1 MSGGTKQQFKQF
13 SITCAEDACL
23 VLGMLIS
30 GMTVNLEKYKEYAS
44 EAESLLESTQEEYV
58 PAKEYDDVN
67 DKLLYRQREILK
79 FTADHQSSSFSY
91 IDLRKILEKHKYI
104 SSPLS
109 EEMSAILSEFLDV
122 RNWTFHNPQSLM
134 VAAKEVAHKDI
145 PDELKEIAQVTPQ
158 LNPVL
163 IRKICRYELVMLAS
177 LNFILVLTPERLL
190 YLLISKPDLQIDYL
204 FIDEAHKLSG
214 KNSRGPFYYKT
225 VDMLLKRKKKPHFVF
240 ASPNI
245 PNPEVYLK
253 LLTDIETDGDDSHL
267 CSTFS
272 PVAQIKFSIDLN
284 NFTVS
289 VYKDHTGELDYLAEI
304 KDRNASLVS
313 FLLMFERINREIP
326 FERKQQTIVYCNG
339 RSKAIE
345 NALAFADQLSE
356 IQDNDLN
363 ALARDI
369 TNEVHGDYYLAQI
382 IKKGV
387 AYHIGY
393 LPAAIRMRIEDMF
406 RRGKITTIFCTSTL
420 LEGVNLPADNL
431 FITDNKIFRKV
442 MTPVDFRN
450 LIGRVGRIRF
460 NLYGNVFFV
469 SQGEKLKQE
478 DYVDL
483 LKKEVPKQ
491 TLSIEAGPKSLTNA
505 EKKYVVE
512 ALLQGNIELVKRNDA
527 QSEEA
532 YVMMRKFA
540 LILLRDIMQDNDS
553 LVRRE
558 FSNLLTPKD
567 EAKIREAFTDPFTEP
582 DDDINTSVDQTKNL
596 RAAIAI
602 GLKYP
607 DRVDGRFNYDD
618 VLAFLEKLSR
628 IFKWGKY
635 EASTLGK
642 PTLLRWYAV
651 VLIQWMEGTGL
662 SNIMKKALEYRQ
674 QHRDNFW
681 VNRGQKEYYD
691 DGLRHRNIVFADTLE
706 VIDNIVLFS
715 ISNYFLRFSNEYKTV
730 HQLKEFDNN
739 WYEFVEY
746 GTTNPI
752 TILLQRN
759 GFSREVSTYIRN
771 NKDVVGKVQELNREN
786 FAVRQHLKYAELY
799 SNSDNYNALTYE
811 DTLLMGQE
819 LAPLITPEEDDA
831 KALRF
836 DALIYGIELAYLV
849 GKKYGKARSDLF
861 KKVSAV
867 ASVANIP
874 EIMAQAELIDKI
886 LHTDY
891 VENAGINEFEHI
903 RENLRDLIKYI
914 PVSKVHYDTNFDDEI
929 LSVDWKESELEN
941 DDLKNYKA
949 KAEFYVRQHMDDVVI
964 AKLKSNVP
972 LTAEDVQALEKALWN
987 EVGTKQDYEAEYGQK
1002 PLGEF
1007 VREIVGLDMNAAKE
1021 AFAQYLNDASLDS
1034 RQIYFVNQIVEY
1046 IVHNGMMKDLSVL
1059 QEAPFTDH
1067 GSIVEVFTD
1076 LTVWMGIRNTIEK
1089 INSNAVA

>member
-1 MSGGTKQQFKQF
+1 MSNQTLQNLG
-13 SITCAEDACL
+13 DAIFGDIDNNPFL
-23 VLGMLIS
+23 NEL
-30 GMTVNLEKYKEYAS
+30 
-44 EAESLLESTQEEYV
+44 
-58 PAKEYDDVN
+58 YDDILYN
-67 DKLLYRQREILK
+67 YAITKFNLTDKRQMREIDVVSALRFADLLSKSTHAMNRDKHKMWAQEIIILLYSLYPDNPDVK
-79 FTADHQSSSFSY
+79 FYAGSVFANTGNYQARRIIDSDFYGTTALERFFAEYQNDYLTIPAAPELRFFGAQKNAYDHLSDDHFSY
-91 IDLRKILEKHKYI
+91 SGPTSMGKSFLMRMYIKDQIQHGVKMNFALIVPTKALINEIYKQVIDEDLKNL
-104 SSPLS
+104 LS
-109 EEMSAILSEFLDV
+109 E
-122 RNWTFHNPQSLM
+122 RNYKVVT
-134 VAAKEVAHKDI
+134 AAGDI
-145 PDELKEIAQVTPQ
+145 ALEGKH
-158 LNPVL
+158 
-163 IRKICRYELVMLAS
+163 
-177 LNFILVLTPERLL
+177 NFILVLTPERLL

-289 VYKDHTGELDYLAEI
+289 VYNDHTGELDYLAEI

-512 ALLQGNIELVKRNDA
+512 ALLQGNIELAKRNDA

-532 YVMMRKFA
+532 YVKYDEKSIVISYCPVKNKFEVGYQATKKDPEWIYNISEVFTTSNITKLIINFTKRLDEYRSSKGETLSDEEQDLISENITALSNLKQHTLPVFDIKANAEEEDVSEIFVRVNSGGVALKQNDFILTLLSLYWDEGRKEIEQFSMESTYPSKDKITSYNQLTEVTA
-540 LILLRDIMQDNDS
+540 QDVIRVVMAYAFDRARLKYGYKLLRGADFDKKGAVDITLRDQRFDVLKAKLPDVLNVHNWHEFLKSIMNAGYLSGDLILSGNAIYYTYAFYLIAKYRFNASYNENMHLTSLWFFYAS
-553 LVRRE
+553 LVSLYTGSFESTVENHLNSIKELTSLEEYKRFILSRVE
-558 FSNLLTPKD
+558 ERLTNDYFDITLIGSEGLAVSGRGNNAWNAYVAALNILNAKILFSKSNLLVSKLFEPGTDGKRKSLEKHHLFPKAYLKTLGYNDAKINQMANYAFIDWKDNMEILD
-567 EAKIREAFTDPFTEP
+567 EAPSIY
-582 DDDINTSVDQTKNL
+582 
-596 RAAIAI
+596 
-602 GLKYP
+602 YP
-607 DRVDGRFNYDD
+607 VVCAGRSP
-618 VLAFLEKLSR
+618 E
-628 IFKWGKY
+628 
-635 EASTLGK
+635 E
-642 PTLLRWYAV
+642 
-651 VLIQWMEGTGL
+651 IQRME
-662 SNIMKKALEYRQ
+662 E
-674 QHRDNFW
+674 
-681 VNRGQKEYYD
+681 E
-691 DGLRHRNIVFADTLE
+691 
-706 VIDNIVLFS
+706 
-715 ISNYFLRFSNEYKTV
+715 
-730 HQLKEFDNN
+730 
-739 WYEFVEY
+739 
-746 GTTNPI
+746 
-752 TILLQRN
+752 
-759 GFSREVSTYIRN
+759 
-771 NKDVVGKVQELNREN
+771 
-786 FAVRQHLKYAELY
+786 
-799 SNSDNYNALTYE
+799 NALPHSWENMSYE
-811 DTLLMGQE
+811 DFLIERRKLM
-819 LAPLITPEEDDA
+819 AA
-831 KALRF
+831 K
-836 DALIYGIELAYLV
+836 
-849 GKKYGKARSDLF
+849 
-861 KKVSAV
+861 
-867 ASVANIP
+867 
-874 EIMAQAELIDKI
+874 
-886 LHTDY
+886 
-891 VENAGINEFEHI
+891 
-903 RENLRDLIKYI
+903 IK
-914 PVSKVHYDTNFDDEI
+914 HAFEI
-929 LSVDWKESELEN
+929 L
-941 DDLKNYKA
+941 KN
-949 KAEFYVRQHMDDVVI
+949 
-964 AKLKSNVP
+964 
-972 LTAEDVQALEKALWN
+972 
-987 EVGTKQDYEAEYGQK
+987 
-1002 PLGEF
+1002 
-1007 VREIVGLDMNAAKE
+1007 NA
-1021 AFAQYLNDASLDS
+1021 N
-1034 RQIYFVNQIVEY
+1034 
-1046 IVHNGMMKDLSVL
+1046 
-1059 QEAPFTDH
+1059 
-1067 GSIVEVFTD
+1067 
-1076 LTVWMGIRNTIEK
+1076 
-1089 INSNAVA
+1089 

>member
-1 MSGGTKQQFKQF
+1 M
-13 SITCAEDACL
+13 
-23 VLGMLIS
+23 
-30 GMTVNLEKYKEYAS
+30 
-44 EAESLLESTQEEYV
+44 
-58 PAKEYDDVN
+58 
-67 DKLLYRQREILK
+67 
-79 FTADHQSSSFSY
+79 
-91 IDLRKILEKHKYI
+91 
-104 SSPLS
+104 
-109 EEMSAILSEFLDV
+109 
-122 RNWTFHNPQSLM
+122 
-134 VAAKEVAHKDI
+134 
-145 PDELKEIAQVTPQ
+145 
-158 LNPVL
+158 
-163 IRKICRYELVMLAS
+163 
-177 LNFILVLTPERLL
+177 L
-190 YLLISKPDLQIDYL
+190 YLLISKPELQIDYL

-225 VDMLLKRKKKPHFVF
+225 VDMLLKRKKKPHFIF

-253 LLTDIETDGDDSHL
+253 LLTDIENNSDDNHL
-267 CSTFS
+267 HSAFS

-284 NFTVS
+284 NFSVS
-289 VYKDHTGELDYLAEI
+289 VYNDHTGELEYLAEI

-313 FLLMFERINREIP
+313 FLLMFERINRNLP
-326 FERKQQTIVYCNG
+326 FEQKQQTIVYCNG
-339 RSKAIE
+339 RNKAIE

-356 IQDNDLN
+356 IQDSDLN

-406 RRGKITTIFCTSTL
+406 RCGKISTMFCTSTL

-478 DYVDL
+478 DYVEL

-491 TLSIEAGPKSLTNA
+491 TLSIEAGPKNLTNA

-512 ALLQGNIELVKRNDA
+512 ALLQGNIELVKRNDS

-558 FSNLLTPKD
+558 FSTLLTPKD
-567 EAKIREAFTDPFTEP
+567 EAKIRDAFTDPFTEP

-596 RAAIAI
+596 RAAIAM

-607 DRVDGRFNYDD
+607 DRIEGRFNYDD
-618 VLAFLEKLSR
+618 VLTFLEKLSR

-715 ISNYFLRFSNEYKTV
+715 ISNYFLRFSNEYKAV

-771 NKDVVGKVQELNREN
+771 NKVEFIIESQDGKW
-786 FAVRQHLKYAELY
+786 HLSSALLTC
-799 SNSDNYNALTYE
+799 SNTNARTE
-811 DTLLMGQE
+811 
-819 LAPLITPEEDDA
+819 A
-831 KALRF
+831 
-836 DALIYGIELAYLV
+836 
-849 GKKYGKARSDLF
+849 
-861 KKVSAV
+861 
-867 ASVANIP
+867 
-874 EIMAQAELIDKI
+874 
-886 LHTDY
+886 
-891 VENAGINEFEHI
+891 
-903 RENLRDLIKYI
+903 
-914 PVSKVHYDTNFDDEI
+914 
-929 LSVDWKESELEN
+929 LSVRYNMPELFAARN
-941 DDLKNYKA
+941 N
-949 KAEFYVRQHMDDVVI
+949 
-964 AKLKSNVP
+964 
-972 LTAEDVQALEKALWN
+972 
-987 EVGTKQDYEAEYGQK
+987 
-1002 PLGEF
+1002 
-1007 VREIVGLDMNAAKE
+1007 GL
-1021 AFAQYLNDASLDS
+1021 
-1034 RQIYFVNQIVEY
+1034 
-1046 IVHNGMMKDLSVL
+1046 
-1059 QEAPFTDH
+1059 
-1067 GSIVEVFTD
+1067 
-1076 LTVWMGIRNTIEK
+1076 
-1089 INSNAVA
+1089 

>member
-1 MSGGTKQQFKQF
+1 MSNQILHNLG
-13 SITCAEDACL
+13 DAIFGDIDNNPFL
-23 VLGMLIS
+23 NEL
-30 GMTVNLEKYKEYAS
+30 
-44 EAESLLESTQEEYV
+44 
-58 PAKEYDDVN
+58 YDDILYN
-67 DKLLYRQREILK
+67 YAITKFNLTDKRQMREIDVVSALRFADLLSKSTHAMNRDKHKMWAQEIIILLYSLYPDNPDVK
-79 FTADHQSSSFSY
+79 FYAGSVFANTGNYQARRIIDSDFYGTTALERFFAEYQNDYLTIPAAPELQFFGAQKNAYDHLSDDHFSY
-91 IDLRKILEKHKYI
+91 SGPTSMGKSFLMRMYIKDQIQHGVKMNFALIVPTKALINEIYKQVIDEDLKNL
-104 SSPLS
+104 LS
-109 EEMSAILSEFLDV
+109 E
-122 RNWTFHNPQSLM
+122 HNYK
-134 VAAKEVAHKDI
+134 VVTAAGDI
-145 PDELKEIAQVTPQ
+145 ALEGKH
-158 LNPVL
+158 
-163 IRKICRYELVMLAS
+163 
-177 LNFILVLTPERLL
+177 NFILVLTPERLL

-204 FIDEAHKLSG
+204 FIDEAHKPSG

-289 VYKDHTGELDYLAEI
+289 VYNDHTGELDYLAEI

-596 RAAIAI
+596 RAAIAM

-771 NKDVVGKVQELNREN
+771 NKDEFIIEGPDGKW
-786 FAVRQHLKYAELY
+786 HLSTALLEC
-799 SNSDNYNALTYE
+799 SNTNARTE
-811 DTLLMGQE
+811 
-819 LAPLITPEEDDA
+819 
-831 KALRF
+831 
-836 DALIYGIELAYLV
+836 
-849 GKKYGKARSDLF
+849 
-861 KKVSAV
+861 
-867 ASVANIP
+867 AS
-874 EIMAQAELIDKI
+874 
-886 LHTDY
+886 
-891 VENAGINEFEHI
+891 
-903 RENLRDLIKYI
+903 
-914 PVSKVHYDTNFDDEI
+914 
-929 LSVDWKESELEN
+929 
-941 DDLKNYKA
+941 
-949 KAEFYVRQHMDDVVI
+949 
-964 AKLKSNVP
+964 
-972 LTAEDVQALEKALWN
+972 
-987 EVGTKQDYEAEYGQK
+987 
-1002 PLGEF
+1002 
-1007 VREIVGLDMNAAKE
+1007 
-1021 AFAQYLNDASLDS
+1021 
-1034 RQIYFVNQIVEY
+1034 
-1046 IVHNGMMKDLSVL
+1046 SVL
-1059 QEAPFTDH
+1059 YNMPELFIAES
-1067 GSIVEVFTD
+1067 GNV
-1076 LTVWMGIRNTIEK
+1076 
-1089 INSNAVA
+1089 

>member
-1 MSGGTKQQFKQF
+1 MSNQTLQSLGDAIFGDIDNNPFLNELYDNILYNYAITKFNLTDKRQMREIDVVSALRFADLLSK
-13 SITCAEDACL
+13 STHA
-23 VLGMLIS
+23 
-30 GMTVNLEKYKEYAS
+30 VNRDKHKMWA
-44 EAESLLESTQEEYV
+44 QEIII
-58 PAKEYDDVN
+58 
-67 DKLLYRQREILK
+67 LLYSLYPDNSDVK
-79 FTADHQSSSFSY
+79 FYAGSVFANTGNYQARKMIDSDFYGTTALERFFAEYQNDYLTIPAAPELRFFGAQKNAYDHLSDDHFSY
-91 IDLRKILEKHKYI
+91 SGPTSMGKSFLMRMYIKDQIQHGVKMNFALIVPTKALINEIYKQVIDEDLKNL
-104 SSPLS
+104 LS
-109 EEMSAILSEFLDV
+109 E
-122 RNWTFHNPQSLM
+122 HNYK
-134 VAAKEVAHKDI
+134 VVTAAGDI
-145 PDELKEIAQVTPQ
+145 ALEGKH
-158 LNPVL
+158 
-163 IRKICRYELVMLAS
+163 
-177 LNFILVLTPERLL
+177 NFIL
-190 YLLISKPDLQIDYL
+190 D
-204 FIDEAHKLSG
+204 
-214 KNSRGPFYYKT
+214 
-225 VDMLLKRKKKPHFVF
+225 
-240 ASPNI
+240 
-245 PNPEVYLK
+245 
-253 LLTDIETDGDDSHL
+253 
-267 CSTFS
+267 
-272 PVAQIKFSIDLN
+272 
-284 NFTVS
+284 
-289 VYKDHTGELDYLAEI
+289 
-304 KDRNASLVS
+304 
-313 FLLMFERINREIP
+313 
-326 FERKQQTIVYCNG
+326 
-339 RSKAIE
+339 KAIE

-406 RRGKITTIFCTSTL
+406 RRGKITTMFCTSTL

-558 FSNLLTPKD
+558 FSNLLTLKD

-596 RAAIAI
+596 RAAIAM

-607 DRVDGRFNYDD
+607 DRVDGKFNYDD

-674 QHRDNFW
+674 QHPDNFW

-715 ISNYFLRFSNEYKTV
+715 ISNYFLRFSNEYKTI

-771 NKDVVGKVQELNREN
+771 NKDE
-786 FAVRQHLKYAELY
+786 F
-799 SNSDNYNALTYE
+799 
-811 DTLLMGQE
+811 
-819 LAPLITPEEDDA
+819 I
-831 KALRF
+831 
-836 DALIYGIELAYLV
+836 IE
-849 GKKYGKARSDLF
+849 
-861 KKVSAV
+861 
-867 ASVANIP
+867 
-874 EIMAQAELIDKI
+874 
-886 LHTDY
+886 
-891 VENAGINEFEHI
+891 
-903 RENLRDLIKYI
+903 
-914 PVSKVHYDTNFDDEI
+914 
-929 LSVDWKESELEN
+929 
-941 DDLKNYKA
+941 
-949 KAEFYVRQHMDDVVI
+949 
-964 AKLKSNVP
+964 
-972 LTAEDVQALEKALWN
+972 
-987 EVGTKQDYEAEYGQK
+987 
-1002 PLGEF
+1002 
-1007 VREIVGLDMNAAKE
+1007 GLDGKWNLSTALLECSNTNARTE
-1021 AFAQYLNDASLDS
+1021 ASSVRYNMPELFA
-1034 RQIYFVNQIVEY
+1034 
-1046 IVHNGMMKDLSVL
+1046 
-1059 QEAPFTDH
+1059 
-1067 GSIVEVFTD
+1067 
-1076 LTVWMGIRNTIEK
+1076 EK
-1089 INSNAVA
+1089 I